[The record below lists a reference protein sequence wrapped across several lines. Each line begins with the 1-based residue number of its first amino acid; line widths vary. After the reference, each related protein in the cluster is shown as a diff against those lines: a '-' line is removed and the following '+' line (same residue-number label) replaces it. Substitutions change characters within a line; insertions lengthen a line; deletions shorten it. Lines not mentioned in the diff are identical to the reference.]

1 MSTHRD
7 ILIVEDSKETVA
19 FISEILEGNEYPYS
33 VANTGAEAIET
44 MKEKRPDLV
53 LLDIMMPRKS
63 GMVVFQHMKNTPELM
78 DIPIVF
84 VTGAS
89 EITGVDLKTGE
100 QQPKKTYADDF
111 ARGIGTKLA
120 EKMRSFEPDGFIY
133 KPIDP
138 EILVTK
144 LKELLP

>member
-1 MSTHRD
+1 MSTSRD
-7 ILIVEDSKETVA
+7 ILIVEDSEETVA
-19 FISEILEGNEYPYS
+19 YISEILEDNEYPYS
-33 VANTGAEAIET
+33 VANTGVEAIEA

-63 GMVVFQHMKNTPELM
+63 GVVVFQHMKKIPELM
-78 DIPIVF
+78 DVPIVF

-100 QQPKKTYADDF
+100 QQPKETYGDDF
-111 ARGIGTKLA
+111 ARGIGNKLA
-120 EKMRSFEPDGFIY
+120 EKIQSFEPDGFIY

-144 LKELLP
+144 IKELLP